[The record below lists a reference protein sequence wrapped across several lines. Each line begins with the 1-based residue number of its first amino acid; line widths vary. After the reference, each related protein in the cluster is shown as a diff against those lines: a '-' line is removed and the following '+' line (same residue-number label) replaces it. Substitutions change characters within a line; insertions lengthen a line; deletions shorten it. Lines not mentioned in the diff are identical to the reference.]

1 MLLSQPQLNPKEINF
16 FNTKENSFI
25 PKKINFHSP
34 GKGISFSPSAREEFP
49 LPQRMGEWNYIKKK
63 VSVLPYE
70 ITGRN
75 FPVSREVG
83 KLKLCL

>member
-49 LPQRMGEWNYIKKK
+49 LPQRMGEGNYIKK

-70 ITGRN
+70 ITWWKK
-75 FPVSREVG
+75 FPS
-83 KLKLCL
+83 LKGSGEA